1 MLLKLNSPDEVERHH
16 IHSVGTVRRQTE
28 IRTGCLTDTK
38 CAILFCH
45 TIGDIIEVDI
55 SDYISWH
62 QSITMVIMSA
72 INHIQTI

>member
-1 MLLKLNSPDEVERHH
+1 VLLKLNSPDEVEIHH
-16 IHSVGTVRRQTE
+16 IYSVGIVHRQTE
-28 IRTGCLTDTK
+28 IPTGCLKDTK

-55 SDYISWH
+55 FDYICWH
-62 QSITMVIMSA
+62 QSITMVLLSA